1 MSLRTDDTCET
12 AKVVLKSRP
21 FHWTADE
28 GYRLYSPE
36 QTFSRL
42 EPFVNSITGITS
54 DPVPVEE
61 TADVHVYQV
70 SHNSPFGPHDRHKD
84 RSWKRDIATGKGQTD
99 IQAKVSCLAEAI
111 ERYSCVYR
119 GDELRI
125 KARLSDLGESGVHPN
140 VLSNFSPLQYAN
152 REEWNQYNPGSSWVP
167 EPFDETEEIEWTP
180 NWSLTQQKVRWLPT
194 AYCYFEYEY
203 GDGRAFCH
211 GDSNGCAS
219 GNCLEE
225 AVLQGFF
232 ELVERDSMAL
242 FWYTRARRPAVVL
255 ESFNDAFFD
264 SMCKHYRSKNRTL
277 AVLDITTDLGI
288 PAMVAVSW
296 TEDGRRILV
305 GMGAHLDPRIAVSR
319 AIGEL
324 NQMASAESWNRDVNE
339 GGLSNPQDHRYMSDW
354 MANATIRNQPYLVP
368 DETCSRDSG
377 QLRRPPQSNDLLQEI
392 GRCAEIVDKHDMELI
407 LLDLTRN
414 DVNFPTVRVTVPGLR
429 HFWPR
434 FGPGRLFDVPLKL
447 GWIDKHLDERELN
460 PIPFFF

>member
-1 MSLRTDDTCET
+1 MSLRDDDTCET

-21 FHWTADE
+21 FRWTADE
-28 GYRLYSPE
+28 GYRLCSLEHTY
-36 QTFSRL
+36 SRL
-42 EPFVNSITGITS
+42 QPFVNSVTGITS
-54 DPVPVEE
+54 DLLPVEE
-61 TADVHVYQV
+61 TSDVHVYQV
-70 SHNSPFGPHDRHKD
+70 SHNSPVGPHNRHQGPIGN
-84 RSWKRDIATGKGQTD
+84 RNVATGKGRTD

-119 GDELRI
+119 GDEPRI

-140 VLSNFSPLQYAN
+140 ALSNFSPRQYAH
-152 REEWNQYNPGSSWVP
+152 REEWNQYNPGFSWVP
-167 EPFDETEEIEWTP
+167 EPFDDTEEIEWTP

-194 AYCYFEYEY
+194 AYCYFGYEY
-203 GDGRAFCH
+203 GDRRAFCH

-242 FWYTRARRPAVVL
+242 FWYTRARRPAVAL
-255 ESFNDAFFD
+255 ESFNDPFLE
-264 SMCKHYRSKNRTL
+264 SMCQHYRSQSRTL

-296 TEDGRRILV
+296 TEDGRRILL
-305 GMGAHLDPRIAVSR
+305 GMGAHLDRRIAVSR
-319 AIGEL
+319 AISEL
-324 NQMASAESWNRDVNE
+324 NQMAGGESGIREVNGDE
-339 GGLSNPQDHRYMSDW
+339 LSNPLDHRYMSDW
-354 MANATIRNQPYLVP
+354 MASATIRNQPYMVP
-368 DETCSRDSG
+368 DETCSRDPG
-377 QLRRPPQSNDLLQEI
+377 QLRRPPPSNDLLQEI
-392 GRCAEIVDKHDMELI
+392 GRCAEIIAKHGMEMI

-447 GWIDKHLDERELN
+447 GWIDKQLDERGLN

>member
-1 MSLRTDDTCET
+1 MSLADDASET
-12 AKVVLKSRP
+12 GKVVLRSRP
-21 FHWTADE
+21 FNGTAE
-28 GYRLYSPE
+28 EEYRLCSLEHTY
-36 QTFSRL
+36 SRL
-42 EPFVNSITGITS
+42 EPFVNSITGIIS
-54 DPVPVEE
+54 DLAPVEE

-70 SHNSPFGPHDRHKD
+70 SHNPPFGQHNSD
-84 RSWKRDIATGKGQTD
+84 KRRISKKDIATGKGRSE
-99 IQAKVSCLAEAI
+99 IQAKVSGLAEAV

-119 GDELRI
+119 GDEPRI

-140 VLSNFSPLQYAN
+140 ALLNFSARQYAN
-152 REEWNQYNPGSSWVP
+152 REEWNQHNPGFSWAP

-180 NWSLTQQKVRWLPT
+180 NWSLTQQTVRWLPT
-194 AYCYFEYEY
+194 AYCYFEYEFC
-203 GDGRAFCH
+203 DCRAFCY

-242 FWYTRARRPAVVL
+242 FWYTRAQRPAVVL
-255 ESFNDAFFD
+255 ESFNDPYFE
-264 SMCKHYRSKNRTL
+264 SICEHYRSKNRTL
-277 AVLDITTDLGI
+277 AVLDMTTDLGV

-305 GMGAHLDPRIAVSR
+305 GLGAHLDPRIAISR
-319 AIGEL
+319 AISEL
-324 NQMASAESWNRDVNE
+324 NQMASFEAWNRNVNE
-339 GGLSNPQDHRYMSDW
+339 LYNPQDQRYMSDW
-354 MANATIRNQPYLVP
+354 MARATIRNQPYLVP
-368 DETCSRDSG
+368 DETCSRDSK
-377 QLRRPPQSNDLLQEI
+377 QLRRPPCSNDLLHEI
-392 GRCAEIVDKHDMELI
+392 GRCAEIIHQHGMEMI
-407 LLDLTRN
+407 ILDLTRS

-447 GWIDKHLDERELN
+447 GWIDKQLDERELN